1 MTNTTSINNNNNN
14 NIYLKNTQKSNTIK
28 IKIKPQTNS
37 PVADCVA
44 ADGSK
49 SKNTRDQVD
58 SNRSNNKSK
67 DTSQI
72 NILSPASIL
81 TKDIL
86 DNDDA
91 GYCSSYA
98 LRSIQN
104 KCNASILNESNQIKP
119 NDNTTSIITSSTN
132 NNSKQLFNTNN
143 NSSNNRYSQITAKP
157 NGKSSD
163 IFSLSGRVMDNKN
176 LKSSIVINT
185 LQQTQSSPQT
195 ERQASYLKLACYLNG
210 YDSFRSSA
218 EKGDIKLTDERHE
231 EERSLKSILP
241 EKQDLNGLSIEAP
254 KLDVK
259 SQSIEEAIL
268 PIVTTVIEE
277 VSLKSVEEK
286 EIPALIN
293 DKLKET
299 TDSDIINETKILS
312 ANELSNVDKEKNSV
326 ETVSEPQP
334 VVQVMI

>member
-1 MTNTTSINNNNNN
+1 MTNTTSNNNNNTNN

-44 ADGSK
+44 DVSK

-58 SNRSNNKSK
+58 SNSSNKSK

-91 GYCSSYA
+91 VYCSSHA

-104 KCNASILNESNQIKP
+104 KCNESILNESNQIKT
-119 NDNTTSIITSSTN
+119 NDNTTTTITASTN
-132 NNSKQLFNTNN
+132 PNNKQLFNTNN
-143 NSSNNRYSQITAKP
+143 YSSNNINRYSQMTTKP

-231 EERSLKSILP
+231 EKRNQNNILP
-241 EKQDLNGLSIEAP
+241 EKQDLNGLTIEAP

-259 SQSIEEAIL
+259 NQSIEETIL
-268 PIVTTVIEE
+268 PIATTVIEE

-299 TDSDIINETKILS
+299 DSDIINEKRILS
-312 ANELSNVDKEKNSV
+312 TSEPSNVDKEKNSI
-326 ETVSEPQP
+326 ENVSESQP